1 MLPLASEKQE
11 MPKASRTHC
20 IRCGECCLR
29 GSPSLHTKDL
39 ELIGKGD
46 IERGALYTIRRGEL
60 VRDNIR
66 EEMVIIDQEMIK
78 LKEQQREK
86 RGCAF
91 YNEREKECLIYEKRP
106 IQCSALKC
114 WDTDEFFEV
123 HDGPKL
129 TRREVIDDSL
139 LCGLM
144 TEHEKKC
151 SYLALKKHVDEIR
164 TIGEDAVD
172 EILGMLKFD
181 YYLRPFVSQKLGV
194 PLDEM
199 DLIFGRPL
207 MTTIDMFGL
216 KVIQESDGTFCLT
229 TK

>member
-1 MLPLASEKQE
+1 

-20 IRCGECCLR
+20 IPCGECCLK

-39 ELIGKGD
+39 ELIAKGD
-46 IERGALYTIRRGEL
+46 IEREILYTIRRGEL
-60 VRDNIR
+60 VRDNIQGK
-66 EEMVIIDQEMIK
+66 MAIIDQEMIK
-78 LKEQQREK
+78 LKEQQRE
-86 RGCAF
+86 RGGCF
-91 YNEREKECLIYEKRP
+91 LYNEREKACLKYEKRP

-114 WDTDEFFEV
+114 WNTNEFLEV
-123 HDGPKL
+123 HRGPKL
-129 TRREVIDDSL
+129 TRREVIDDRVL
-139 LCGLM
+139 LGLI
-144 TEHEKKC
+144 TEHEEKC
-151 SYLALKKHVDEIR
+151 SYLTLKKHVDEIR
-164 TIGEDAVD
+164 TIGESAVD

-181 YYLRPFVSQKLGV
+181 YHLRPFVSQKLSV

-199 DLIFGRPL
+199 DFIFGRPL